1 MDEACDMK
9 ISCDPSELHLQLLD
23 ELWLS
28 IGQNLAVWMCEI
40 GFRNAQS
47 GYLCCQGML
56 SMDIQLVSGML

>member
-47 GYLCCQGML
+47 GYLCC
-56 SMDIQLVSGML
+56 